1 VAVEPRRVSW
11 GGVIG
16 GLLIA
21 WFSGIFVGVG
31 AVMGSLLLRQER
43 PTQIVIVVAAVAL
56 FYFALFWLTRRRAFD
71 LAIGILLGGCM
82 VTAISG
88 LCGAMLT

>member
-1 VAVEPRRVSW
+1 MAVEPRRVSW

-21 WFSGIFVGVG
+21 FVTGIFVSVG
-31 AVMGSLLLRQER
+31 AVMGTVMLQQARVQTIAL
-43 PTQIVIVVAAVAL
+43 VVAAVAL

-71 LAIGILLGGCM
+71 LAIGILLGGCL
-82 VTAISG
+82 VTAVSG